1 MLSNFFIS
9 YIMNEKQQLEEIASE
24 YEFVYWSCVVQL
36 EGMYKKTHAAIRED
50 PAAKKGPE
58 RKEGKVKRYVHW
70 SRV

>member
-1 MLSNFFIS
+1 MSL
-9 YIMNEKQQLEEIASE
+9 Y
-24 YEFVYWSCVVQL
+24 VGRVVQV